1 MLSPAPFWRY
11 NQGQMTRRTLLSAA
25 LAAPAFSAPSRL
37 PIKKAVLL
45 SMLPADLS
53 FNDRFKL
60 AADCGFEQVEAYTVS
75 DERVAEEIKKASDL
89 AKVPIH
95 SVMNSDHWKF
105 PLTSPDPEVV
115 AKCRTGME
123 TSIRNAKLWGAE
135 TVLLVPA
142 VVDAKTSYADA
153 WKRSQAEIR
162 KMIPLAK
169 ESKVIIAVEEV
180 WNKFLTSPLEF
191 ARYVDEFKSPW
202 VRAYF
207 DVGNVVLFG
216 YPQDWIRTL
225 GPRIV
230 KVHIKDFRFKPTPTS
245 GGKSVADFCALGE
258 GQIDWAEIHRALAEI
273 GYKGSA
279 TVELGRGDRAQLTE
293 ISRRFD
299 RILTGA
305 PVAG

>member
-1 MLSPAPFWRY
+1 
-11 NQGQMTRRTLLSAA
+11 MTRRTLFASGLASA
-25 LAAPAFSAPSRL
+25 LAAPALSAAPRL

-45 SMLPADLS
+45 SMLPTELS
-53 FNDRFKL
+53 FRDRFQL

-75 DERVAEEIKKASDL
+75 DLAIAEEIRKASEL

-105 PLTSPDPEVV
+105 PLSSADPEVV
-115 AKCRTGME
+115 AKCRAGME
-123 TSIRNAKLWGAE
+123 TSIRNAKLWGAQ

-162 KMIPLAK
+162 KLIPLAQ

-191 ARYVDEFKSPW
+191 ATYIDEFKSPW

-216 YPQDWIRTL
+216 FPQDWIRTL

-230 KVHIKDFRFKPTPTS
+230 KVHLKDFRFKPTPTS
-245 GGKSVADFCALGE
+245 GGKSVADFCPLGE
-258 GQIDWAEIHRALAEI
+258 GQIDWPEVYRAFADI

-279 TVELGRGDRAQLTE
+279 TVELSKGDKAHLTE
-293 ISRRFD
+293 ISRRVDMIF
-299 RILTGA
+299 TGA
-305 PVAG
+305 PLV